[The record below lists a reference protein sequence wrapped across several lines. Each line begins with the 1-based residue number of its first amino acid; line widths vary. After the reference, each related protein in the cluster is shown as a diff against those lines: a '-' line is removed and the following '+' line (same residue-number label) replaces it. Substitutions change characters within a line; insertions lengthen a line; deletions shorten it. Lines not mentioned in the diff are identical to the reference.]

1 MTGIR
6 DRVAVV
12 GMGCTKFGER
22 WDKEALDLAVDAC
35 YESYEDAGVE
45 PKDIQAV
52 WLGHAYEGL
61 TGTRLARALKL
72 DYVPVTHV
80 ENLCCSGTDSF
91 RNACYAVAAGAYDMV
106 MAVGMEKLKDNG
118 QAGQRSGI
126 DPDVTSRTKMVDPA
140 PPNFAFLAT
149 RYFHHYGLSY
159 EEGKRILGKIAVKNH
174 HNGALNPRAMMQKE
188 ITVEEVIKAPIVAY
202 PLGLYDCCG
211 ISDGGAAAIITTP
224 EIAKK
229 LRKDYVT
236 VKALSVACGAMQGTL
251 QSDYDFVHI
260 EETVRASRM
269 AYQELGIKDPRH
281 EIHMAEVH
289 DCFTI
294 TELLIYEDLGFSPR
308 GKGPEDVLKGTF
320 ELNGELPVNTDG
332 GLNTFG
338 HPVGASGLRMI
349 YEVYKQL
356 QGKAGPR
363 QLKRVDTGL
372 IHNLGGAPPG
382 SQIVTITILGR
393 P

>member
-1 MTGIR
+1 
-6 DRVAVV
+6 
-12 GMGCTKFGER
+12 MGCTKFGEL
-22 WDKEALDLAVDAC
+22 WDKEALDLAVDAA
-35 YESYEDAGVE
+35 YEAYEDAGVE

-80 ENLCCSGTDSF
+80 ENLCCSGTDAF
-91 RNACYAVAAGAYDMV
+91 RNACYGVASGAYDIV

-126 DPDVTSRTKMVDPA
+126 DPDVTSRTKFVDAA
-140 PPNFAFLAT
+140 PPSFAFLAT

-159 EEGKRILGKIAVKNH
+159 EEGKKILAKIAVKNH
-174 HNGALNPRAMMQKE
+174 HNGALNPKAMLQKE
-188 ITVEEVIKAPIVAY
+188 ITLEEVVNAPIVAY

-224 EIAKK
+224 EIAKR
-229 LRKDYVT
+229 LRKDYIT
-236 VKALSVACGAMQGTL
+236 VKALSVVCGAMQGTL

-269 AYQELGIKDPRH
+269 AYQEFGIKDPRR

-294 TELLIYEDLGFSPR
+294 TELLICEDLGFSPR

-320 ELNGELPVNTDG
+320 ELDGELPVNTDG

-338 HPVGASGLRMI
+338 HPIGASGLRMI
-349 YEVYKQL
+349 YEVYKQF

-363 QLKRVDTGL
+363 QLKRIDTGL
-372 IHNLGGAPPG
+372 VHNLGGAPPG
-382 SQIVTITILGR
+382 NYTVTITILGR